1 MTDFQQPGAPANLL
15 EEPKKRSETLNV
27 ITILTFVG
35 SGIAIISQL
44 YSFFKAQASYDQ
56 MVAMQDK
63 MDQMPGFMKGMM
75 GGDPI
80 EMARK
85 ALDNRVPL
93 LILVVVAAVLC
104 IYGAMQMRQLK
115 KVGFPIYV
123 IGELLPIPTTMILLG
138 ITSGFGLIFSL
149 LIAAVFIILYASQ
162 RKYLS

>member
-27 ITILTFVG
+27 ITILTFIG
-35 SGIAIISQL
+35 SGIAIISQV

-80 EMARK
+80 EMTRK
-85 ALDNRVPL
+85 ALENRTPL
-93 LILVVVAAVLC
+93 LILNVVAAVLC

-115 KVGFPIYV
+115 KAGFPIYV
-123 IGELLPIPTTMILLG
+123 IGELLPFATMFIFLG
-138 ITSGFGLIFSL
+138 SMGGFALIFSL
-149 LIAAVFIILYASQ
+149 LIAAVFIFLYASQ
-162 RKYLS
+162 RKHLS